1 MASTE
6 ADKRPRSREKV
17 FVVRCPDGQELSI
30 RKARLRW
37 TDSFRCKCGTV
48 LSLDDVLE
56 QLHDQGH
63 DVHDLARGRG
73 NFRERVQGLPMPQG
87 GSFVAGETLQRSDDA
102 GRSGSRIWRFKPVER
117 ARPFEKGFSK
127 VR

>member
-6 ADKRPRSREKV
+6 ADKRPRSHEKV
-17 FVVRCPDGQELSI
+17 FAVHCPDGHEFLI

-37 TDSFRCKCGTV
+37 TDSFRCSCAAE
-48 LSLDDVLE
+48 LSLDDVLD
-56 QLHDQGH
+56 QLHEHGH

-73 NFRERVQGLPMPQG
+73 SFRERVQGLPMPQG

-117 ARPFEKGFSK
+117 ARPYEKGFSK

>member
-6 ADKRPRSREKV
+6 ADRRPRSREKV
-17 FVVRCPDGQELSI
+17 FVIKCPDGHELSI

-37 TDSFRCKCGTV
+37 TDSFGCSCGIELT
-48 LSLDDVLE
+48 LSEVLE
-56 QLHDQGH
+56 QLHEQGH

-73 NFRERVQGLPMPQG
+73 SFRDRVRGLPMPQG
-87 GSFVAGETLQRSDDA
+87 GSFVAGETLNRSDDA
-102 GRSGSRIWRFKPVER
+102 TRHGQRIWRFKPVER
-117 ARPFEKGFSK
+117 ARPYEKGFSK